1 MDICSTAAAR
11 HVSPRRTSR
20 LILSIAL
27 AAAGTLAGS
36 AAFAQS
42 TSTHIFGWGPAG
54 QHVVAKSSS
63 GLKRTTTVKDNGRYD
78 LRALPMGIYTVS
90 LMKGDQ
96 AVDTR
101 PNIPLTVGRGAEVD
115 FACEHDQCAASADG
129 HKSP

>member
-11 HVSPRRTSR
+11 HISPRRTPR
-20 LILSIAL
+20 LILSITL
-27 AAAGTLAGS
+27 ATAATLAGS

-54 QHVVAKSSS
+54 QHVVAKSVT
-63 GLKRTTTVKDNGRYD
+63 GIKRTTTIKDSGRYD
-78 LRALPMGIYTVS
+78 LRSLPMGIYTVS

-101 PNIPLTVGRGAEVD
+101 PNIPLTAGHGAEVD
-115 FACEHDQCAASADG
+115 FACEYDQCAASADG